1 MQTSKLFQQAGQ
13 FIVLGKFGLALE
25 QYVKIHQLDPQDT
38 TIINTIGDLNLRLGK
53 EPEALLWYQKLA
65 KIFESRGLSA
75 QAAATYKKILKLSP
89 QNQAVMTQL
98 AELYEKEGQTANAKA
113 QYTLIAEHFVSSGL
127 YEKAIVFY
135 RRICRLDPACRA
147 SWLQLARTL
156 ERTDAVEE
164 ASQAYLQCVELLVK
178 KGDVSMTDPLLE
190 NLFRLKVRNRELA
203 KSFFRVL
210 RQVGLTHRGVEYLQ
224 TIALDKDPEI
234 KAMLGEVCLEDGNLE
249 MAANYLISDGRVYP
263 STYPVCL
270 KLLQALIAKND
281 VTMSLNVIEALFETS
296 LQLRDEIT
304 LKAML
309 DSLLEC
315 DESNLRVLRILMTL
329 VVRMGRGH
337 ELEHYAKRLVI
348 LQLQSGNLSDA
359 RDQLNKIVIY
369 GQSSFYL
376 DLFNRLNEAIAA
388 GSAQGGSEICE
399 SMIQCLKTGVL
410 DGPRISETGSALGV
424 SEADLGTGWEMESP
438 DNL

>member
-1 MQTSKLFQQAGQ
+1 
-13 FIVLGKFGLALE
+13 
-25 QYVKIHQLDPQDT
+25 
-38 TIINTIGDLNLRLGK
+38 
-53 EPEALLWYQKLA
+53 
-65 KIFESRGLSA
+65 
-75 QAAATYKKILKLSP
+75 
-89 QNQAVMTQL
+89 
-98 AELYEKEGQTANAKA
+98 
-113 QYTLIAEHFVSSGL
+113 
-127 YEKAIVFY
+127 
-135 RRICRLDPACRA
+135 
-147 SWLQLARTL
+147 L

-234 KAMLGEVCLEDGNLE
+234 KAMLGEICLEDGNLE
-249 MAANYLISDGRVYP
+249 MAGNYLISDGRVCTK
-263 STYPVCL
+263 TYPVCL

-281 VTMSLNVIEALFETS
+281 VSMSLNVIEALFETS

-315 DESNLRVLRILMTL
+315 DESSLPVLRILMTL

-388 GSAQGGSEICE
+388 GSAQDGREVCE
-399 SMIQCLKTGVL
+399 SMIQSLKTRVL
-410 DGPRISETGSALGV
+410 GGPRMPETGSAVGV
-424 SEADLGTGWEMESP
+424 SEADLGAGWEIELP